1 MLRLVHTQWSRRLCG
16 VTCAAAVAVA
26 TAAFAQD
33 DKPAASKSSA
43 QDKAAAEEPAE
54 KPDPY
59 AVPAGNDAQ
68 ELTLFMLRLRR
79 MPPPQRTPEGMI
91 AHVTR
96 IGEAVDEV
104 LTRDIEGSAL
114 TSAVQLKYAVLMTL
128 DRNGDE
134 SAAAKIDEFLAR
146 LKQDPRPEVVAE
158 GKKIELNTRIGRIP
172 AMTPEERKQLVD
184 EVAAQMQEKPDRQQL
199 GLAMQV
205 TRQLEFADRE
215 LAIAAYN
222 VFAKHVATA
231 DDPELAE
238 YAEVMRGSARRI
250 DLPGNPI
257 EVRGARIDGESFDIA
272 QYKGKVVL
280 VDFWATWCGPCIAEL
295 PNVKRQ
301 YELYHDKGFEVV
313 GISLDEDPEKLSAFI
328 EREELPWITLFESG
342 NQEQQGWKHPIA
354 RHYGVSGIPTAILVN
369 QEGNVVSLNA
379 RGPELVDQL
388 ERLLGPVE
396 APADGDAKP
405 AANREASEKP

>member
-1 MLRLVHTQWSRRLCG
+1 
-16 VTCAAAVAVA
+16 
-26 TAAFAQD
+26 
-33 DKPAASKSSA
+33 
-43 QDKAAAEEPAE
+43 
-54 KPDPY
+54 
-59 AVPAGNDAQ
+59 
-68 ELTLFMLRLRR
+68 
-79 MPPPQRTPEGMI
+79 
-91 AHVTR
+91 
-96 IGEAVDEV
+96 
-104 LTRDIEGSAL
+104 
-114 TSAVQLKYAVLMTL
+114 
-128 DRNGDE
+128 
-134 SAAAKIDEFLAR
+134 
-146 LKQDPRPEVVAE
+146 
-158 GKKIELNTRIGRIP
+158 
-172 AMTPEERKQLVD
+172 MTPEERKQLVD

-405 AANREASEKP
+405 AANKEASGKP